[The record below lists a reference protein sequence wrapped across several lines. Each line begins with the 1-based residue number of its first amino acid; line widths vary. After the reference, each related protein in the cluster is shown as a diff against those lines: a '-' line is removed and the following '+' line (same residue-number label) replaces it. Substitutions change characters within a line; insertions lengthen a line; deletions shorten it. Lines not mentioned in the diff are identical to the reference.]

1 MRQRRTLA
9 VHNSG
14 STLLIAGFVR
24 LAGQETGAWTD
35 PSPHRISFVTVDKD
49 VRLEVLD
56 WGGSGRPL
64 VLLTGL
70 GNNAHVFD
78 NFAPKLTPDYH
89 VIAITRRGYG
99 ASTIAP
105 SGYEANRLGDDV
117 LAVLNSLN
125 LQSPL
130 LVGHSIAGEELSWV
144 GSRHPDRVAGLVYLD
159 AAYEYAFDNGKGT
172 SRAEL
177 NELERT
183 IPAPPPPSDSDLAS
197 YRALQ
202 DWWARVRGFRMPEAD
217 FRQGRWTNSDG
228 TPGER
233 RTPLK
238 IPQMVLDGT
247 AKFSKID
254 VSVLALCAMPQVT
267 PRYLRD
273 SPNPDVRTAAQAYD
287 ARFKVA
293 KEKQLRSFEEG
304 IPHAR
309 VVRIPNADHYIF
321 ITNEAEV
328 LREMRTFLSTLK

>member
-1 MRQRRTLA
+1 
-9 VHNSG
+9 
-14 STLLIAGFVR
+14 
-24 LAGQETGAWTD
+24 
-35 PSPHRISFVTVDKD
+35 
-49 VRLEVLD
+49 
-56 WGGSGRPL
+56 
-64 VLLTGL
+64 
-70 GNNAHVFD
+70 
-78 NFAPKLTPDYH
+78 
-89 VIAITRRGYG
+89 
-99 ASTIAP
+99 
-105 SGYEANRLGDDV
+105 
-117 LAVLNSLN
+117 
-125 LQSPL
+125 
-130 LVGHSIAGEELSWV
+130 
-144 GSRHPDRVAGLVYLD
+144 
-159 AAYEYAFDNGKGT
+159 
-172 SRAEL
+172 
-177 NELERT
+177 
-183 IPAPPPPSDSDLAS
+183 
-197 YRALQ
+197 
-202 DWWARVRGFRMPEAD
+202 MPEAD